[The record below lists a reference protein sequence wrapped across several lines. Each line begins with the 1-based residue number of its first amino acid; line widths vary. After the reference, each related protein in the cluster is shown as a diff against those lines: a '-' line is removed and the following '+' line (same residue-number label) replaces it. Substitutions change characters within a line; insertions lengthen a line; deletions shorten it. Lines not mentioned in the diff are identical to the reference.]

1 MHVLV
6 TGGAGYIGS
15 HTVRELIKA
24 GHRVVI
30 LDNLSRGHREAVA
43 VLQKTTPAGTL
54 DFVPGDTGDHALV
67 SGLLQERGIEA
78 VLHFAAHSQ
87 VGESVERP
95 ELYYRNN
102 VVHGLSLLDTV
113 REGGVKYFIFSSTA
127 AVYGEPVEVPVSEEH
142 PVVPA
147 NPYGATKL
155 AFEGALRWYGRAG
168 GPRWMALRYFNAA
181 GADPDGDLGEDHRP
195 ETHLI
200 PLVLQAALGLR
211 PAISIFGTDYPT
223 PDGTCI
229 RDYIHVTDL
238 AVAHV
243 LALHALVRGAAPAAY
258 NLGNGS
264 GYSVLEVVRAA
275 EAVTGRSIP
284 VRHTGRRAGD
294 PAVLVAGARQAG
306 QMLGWRPRFADLR
319 TIIDTAWRWHQ
330 KHPAGFETV

>member
-43 VLQKTTPAGTL
+43 VLQKTTPAGAL
-54 DFVPGDTGDHALV
+54 DFVPGDTGDQTLV
-67 SGLLQERGIEA
+67 SDLLQQREIEA

-102 VVHGLSLLDTV
+102 VVHGLSLLDAV
-113 REGGVKYFIFSSTA
+113 REAGIKYFIFSSTA
-127 AVYGEPVEVPVSEEH
+127 AVYGEPVAVPISEEH
-142 PVVPA
+142 PTVPT

-155 AFEGALRWYGRAG
+155 AFENALRWYGQAG
-168 GPRWMALRYFNAA
+168 GPRWTALRYFNAA
-181 GADPDGDLGEDHRP
+181 GADPAGDLGEDHRP

-200 PLVLQAALGLR
+200 PLVLQTALGLR
-211 PAISIFGTDYPT
+211 PAISIFGTGYPT

-238 AVAHV
+238 AAAHV
-243 LALHALVRGAAPAAY
+243 LALHALARGATPAAY
-258 NLGNGS
+258 NLGNGN

-275 EAVTGRSIP
+275 GAVTGRSIP
-284 VRHTGRRAGD
+284 VQYAGRRAGD

-306 QMLGWRPRFADLR
+306 QALGWRPRYGDLHM
-319 TIIDTAWRWHQ
+319 IIETAWRWHQ
-330 KHPAGFETV
+330 NHPAGFKTT